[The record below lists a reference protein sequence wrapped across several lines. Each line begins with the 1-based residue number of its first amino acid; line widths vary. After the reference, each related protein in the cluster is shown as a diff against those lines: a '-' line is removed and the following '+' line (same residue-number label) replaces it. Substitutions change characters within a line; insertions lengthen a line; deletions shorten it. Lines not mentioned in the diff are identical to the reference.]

1 MDLLP
6 ARRAR
11 LRLPARDRGEERRLT
26 ALGRTQDAEFHVV
39 GVGTSGA
46 SGAGF
51 AGDLDGQGVCLLL
64 GIGSVFVFG
73 ELACVVQKY
82 LSCLREIASLLPVDR
97 YLEERGSHVVAVRVS
112 VEYL

>member
-1 MDLLP
+1 
-6 ARRAR
+6 
-11 LRLPARDRGEERRLT
+11 
-26 ALGRTQDAEFHVV
+26 HVV

-112 VEYL
+112 VEYLLRVFPRGRIVPVLPTHPRKTH